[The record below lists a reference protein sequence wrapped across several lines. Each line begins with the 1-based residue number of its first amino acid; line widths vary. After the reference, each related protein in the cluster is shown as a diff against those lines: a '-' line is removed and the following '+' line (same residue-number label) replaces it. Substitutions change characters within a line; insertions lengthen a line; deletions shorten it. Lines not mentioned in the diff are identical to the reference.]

1 MLHMSVTVCRAVYL
15 VRHRDTGRRFAM
27 KRMRKVTLVL
37 RNQVEQ
43 VFAERDILAFIDNPF
58 VVSLLGSFE
67 TKVRLPLFIILKS
80 LNSYSQQGFIDKIL
94 NLKKFYCSQNSFV
107 ELAKWCSKFNHLVMV
122 NLLKMKFSKLFLNK
136 NGFI

>member
-1 MLHMSVTVCRAVYL
+1 MLHTNVTVSRAVYL

-27 KRMRKVTLVL
+27 KRMRKATLVL

-67 TKVRLPLFIILKS
+67 TKARSCLILLYQS
-80 LNSYSQQGFIDKIL
+80 
-94 NLKKFYCSQNSFV
+94 V
-107 ELAKWCSKFNHLVMV
+107 
-122 NLLKMKFSKLFLNK
+122 
-136 NGFI
+136 